1 MKVLFLLLCALIG
14 GGIASGKEVYV
25 FFYRFGGVGLAF
37 CLICPFIMSWI
48 LCKLRAKCEKANIV
62 SFQELNNRLF
72 PKTNIVIYIIYNVC
86 LAITCATMLSG
97 CQSLFDGLYECT
109 FPFESVVIALLT
121 LVLLSK
127 GINFIAKCSLPLSIL
142 MVIFILLNCF
152 INFPSVSIENMCESS
167 WTGILFAGLF
177 IASNFLLMVS
187 LVLSIKIKRR
197 KALFIAFAISIAII
211 LTSIFIALA
220 SNKIDASSEMPLLD
234 LCQGSAISVGFVI
247 SILLAML
254 TTFITSLY
262 ALNNNMTII
271 FKDEKLSAII
281 CITVIYICSMLSFNS
296 LVNYGFPAMG
306 VLGAIFFIR
315 TVIFSFGK
323 K

>member
-37 CLICPFIMSWI
+37 CLICPLLMAWV
-48 LCKLRAKCEKANIV
+48 LCKLHARCEEKNII

-97 CQSLFDGLYECT
+97 CQSLFDGFYDCA
-109 FPFESVVIALLT
+109 FPFESVLIALLT

-127 GINFIAKCSLPLSIL
+127 GITFIAKCSLPLSIV

-152 INFPSVSIENMCESS
+152 LSFPTVEIENMCSSS
-167 WTGILFAGLF
+167 WTGFLFAGLF

-211 LTSIFIALA
+211 LTCIFIALA

-234 LCQGSAISVGFVI
+234 LCQGSIVSVGFII

-262 ALNNNMTII
+262 ALNNNMSIL
-271 FKDEKLSAII
+271 FKDEKLSAVI
-281 CITVIYICSMLSFNS
+281 CITAIFIFSMLSFDS

-306 VLGAIFFIR
+306 VLGTIFFIR
-315 TVIFSFGK
+315 TTIFSFGK